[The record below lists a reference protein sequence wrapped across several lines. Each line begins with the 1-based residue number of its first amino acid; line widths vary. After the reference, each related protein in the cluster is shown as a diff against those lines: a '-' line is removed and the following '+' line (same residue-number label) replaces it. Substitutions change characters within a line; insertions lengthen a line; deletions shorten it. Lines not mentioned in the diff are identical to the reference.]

1 MSQGIIIAIAIGR
14 ASLRPPTKSSV
25 DLHRQSQGKRC
36 RARIHSACRCHSRQ
50 ICSLGCLGLCLRQL
64 LLLLLLITIISIF
77 LVVVLQLILGLL
89 APLIV
94 GIRGLLL
101 AVLRA
106 IRVLVL
112 VSTFTSIIAVATIGI
127 HTIVEEIGM
136 STPWYCYQKRWTMPA
151 DSSSSLSYC
160 WPSNL
165 NLHILCRLSSQA
177 QRQQRCSLKWCC
189 FDYCCCCRHCRQ
201 GDDRRN
207 AKPRRYA
214 VS

>member
-14 ASLRPPTKSSV
+14 GSLCPPTKFSIY
-25 DLHRQSQGKRC
+25 LHRQSQGKRC
-36 RARIHSACRCHSRQ
+36 RARIHSTCRCHSRQ
-50 ICSLGCLGLCLRQL
+50 ICGLGCLGLCLCQ

-77 LVVVLQLILGLL
+77 LVVLQLILGML

-101 AVLRA
+101 AVLCA

-112 VSTFTSIIAVATIGI
+112 VSTPTSIITVATVGI
-127 HTIVEEIGM
+127 HTIVKEIGM
-136 STPWYCYQKRWTMPA
+136 STPWYCYQKRWAMST

-160 WPSNL
+160 WQGNL
-165 NLHILCRLSSQA
+165 NLHILCRFSSRA
-177 QRQQRCSLKWCC
+177 QRQQRCLLKRCC
-189 FDYCCCCRHCRQ
+189 FDYCCCCCHCCQ

-207 AKPRRYA
+207 AKPRRCA